1 MFMITGDYVEHKSDS
16 ASRSVYYT
24 FTPRPLMEGSFYLL
38 DDELSHLL
46 VAAHRTLGM
55 LEGMSLYLA
64 DKEILQELLL
74 LKESYYSRRID
85 YSDSDPDFYSLLV
98 DRGTGEDIYNMK
110 NIASAYLHAFEKK
123 SGLANLNDIYN
134 LALHGSNLKQKVYIR
149 TKPFFMT
156 NATTNFRQYNPA
168 APENIRPAMND
179 ITRFLDNDPSD
190 VLIKSALIHYQ
201 FEMIHPY
208 ECYNGIIGRLL
219 IFKLLHDAGLEEVRY
234 LSLSEFFYNNRSEY
248 MGKLTSTQKSGD
260 YLLWIKF
267 ILHAIHQAAQ
277 QSIEQVKNY
286 EQTVRRDEA
295 KIIAC
300 RATNTNT
307 LEVYYYF
314 KKNLISG
321 IKQLS
326 EHLQMAYN
334 TVAKSIS
341 VLQSMGILTQISV
354 GSRNRI
360 FAYSE
365 LSKIFLDI

>member
-1 MFMITGDYVEHKSDS
+1 
-16 ASRSVYYT
+16 
-24 FTPRPLMEGSFYLL
+24 MEGSFYSL

-46 VAAHRTLGM
+46 VAAHRALGM
-55 LEGMSLYLA
+55 LEGMSLYLV

-85 YSDSDPDFYSLLV
+85 YSDTDFYSLFV
-98 DRGTGEDIYNMK
+98 DRGTGKDIGDVE

-123 SGLANLNDIYN
+123 SRLANLDDIYN
-134 LALHGSNLKQKVYIR
+134 LALHGSNYKQKVYIR
-149 TKPFFMT
+149 TKLFFMMNT
-156 NATTNFRQYNPA
+156 TTNFRQYNPT

-179 ITRFLDNDPSD
+179 ITRFLDNDSSD

-219 IFKLLHDAGLEEVRY
+219 IFKLLHDAGLEATRY

-248 MGKLTSTQKSGD
+248 IDKLTSTQKSGG
-260 YLLWIKF
+260 YLSWIKF
-267 ILHAIHQAAQ
+267 MVHAIHQAAM
-277 QSIEQVKNY
+277 QSIEQIKSY
-286 EQTVRRDEA
+286 EQIVNRDEA

-300 RATNTNT
+300 EAANTTT
-307 LEVYYYF
+307 LEVYHYF
-314 KKNLISG
+314 KKYMISG
-321 IKQLS
+321 IKQHSGYLK
-326 EHLQMAYN
+326 MAYN

-341 VLQSMGILTQISV
+341 VLQSLGILTQISA
-354 GSRNRI
+354 GARNRI

>member
-1 MFMITGDYVEHKSDS
+1 MFVSTGNYVEHRSDS

-24 FTPRPLMEGSFYLL
+24 FTPRPLMEGSFYSL

-46 VAAHRTLGM
+46 VAAHRSLGM
-55 LEGMSLYLA
+55 LEGMSLYLT

-74 LKESYYSRRID
+74 LKEIHYSRIID
-85 YSDSDPDFYSLLV
+85 YSDPDFYSLLV
-98 DRGTGEDIYNMK
+98 DRGTSKDIHATK

-123 SGLANLNDIYN
+123 SGLANLDDIYD
-134 LALHGSNLKQKVYIR
+134 LALHGPDSKQKVYIR

-156 NATTNFRQYNPA
+156 KATSNFRLYNPTS
-168 APENIRPAMND
+168 PENIRPAMND
-179 ITRFLDNDPSD
+179 MTKFLDNDPSD

-219 IFKLLHDAGLEEVRY
+219 IFKLLHDAGLEAVRY
-234 LSLSEFFYNNRSEY
+234 LSLSELFYNNKSEY

-277 QSIEQVKNY
+277 RSIEQIKNY
-286 EQTVRRDEA
+286 EQIVRLDEA
-295 KIIAC
+295 KIIAYG
-300 RATNTNT
+300 ATNSST
-307 LEVYYYF
+307 LEVYHYF

-321 IKQLS
+321 IKQPS

-341 VLQSMGILTQISV
+341 VLHSLGILTQVSV

-360 FAYSE
+360 FACSE